1 MKFHKIFELGEDAT
15 VYSSAKQMIK
25 FLNFI
30 NFSNL
35 FPFNKE
41 NSKIP
46 LMDILEFFYENP
58 PEFGNFTPRKRNI
71 SSSKTIIYGALNSGK
86 SAVLKNEISALK
98 KEEFL
103 YLNLAD
109 LRLEI
114 GSGELDEF
122 KKTPAHSNRNDRGND
137 ASADMGESGASS
149 NDTIADLDADDIGS
163 SSANH
168 DVSQGGVKSIGNI
181 NLGASDMSLNGASDA
196 NLNDPNKSSS
206 GAKLEGASAAKA
218 SSASA
223 FGGNDTGGDAGGSDG
238 TSGIA
243 RGALS
248 ADVCNE
254 AGMSARSKA
263 ERACSSANAG
273 IRGSENDGT
282 CSADKG
288 SAGESFFRK
297 LKEFLAANE
306 QILSLFL
313 DNFGGTDLEISS
325 LVKFAETAKL
335 QRFIISTRDKNL
347 SLSGFER
354 LELLPLSFEEFIAF
368 DKRHN
373 EVSAMI
379 SAFLSQGGGAK
390 NPFLAPAEILEFEQR
405 LLKANFSRTEIL
417 ILKECIRFVHAGF
430 SANKI
435 YTALKA
441 KIKISKDAVYGTI
454 AKLERE
460 NFIKF
465 LSKAGEPA
473 RAKKL
478 YFSHFNMR
486 EILTPKK
493 DFVKKFANVLFCEL
507 LGLDAPIFYEKNLD
521 FYLPGLKMGV
531 LIIPFSDADIIFLK
545 FRKILSELKSLGVTS
560 LKVIS
565 MANSGRLEIEGIR
578 CDVVPF
584 HEFAL
589 SF

>member
-1 MKFHKIFELGEDAT
+1 MRPCILAQSKR
-15 VYSSAKQMIK
+15 S
-25 FLNFI
+25 NFI

-46 LMDILEFFYENP
+46 IMDILEFFYENP

-71 SSSKTIIYGALNSGK
+71 SSSKTIIYGVLNSGK

-114 GSGELDEF
+114 GNGELDEF
-122 KKTPAHSNRNDRGND
+122 KKTPAHSNRNDSRGD
-137 ASADMGESGASS
+137 ASADLSESGASS

-168 DVSQGGVKSIGNI
+168 DVSQGSVKSIANI
-181 NLGASDMSLNGASDA
+181 NLSASDMSLNGASDT
-196 NLNDPNKSSS
+196 NLNDPSKSSS
-206 GAKLEGASAAKA
+206 GAELEGASV
-218 SSASA
+218 
-223 FGGNDTGGDAGGSDG
+223 FGGSDTSSDAGGSDG

-243 RGALS
+243 RGTLS
-248 ADVCNE
+248 DDVCNE
-254 AGMSARSKA
+254 AGVGARSRA
-263 ERACSSANAG
+263 DRACSSANAG
-273 IRGSENDGT
+273 IRDSENDGT

-288 SAGESFFRK
+288 SAGENFFRK

-313 DNFGGTDLEISS
+313 DNFDGADLEISS
-325 LVKFAETAKL
+325 LAKFAETAKL

-405 LLKANFSRTEIL
+405 LLKANLSRTEIL
-417 ILKECIRFVHAGF
+417 ILKECIRFVHASF

-465 LSKAGEPA
+465 LGKRGEPA

-521 FYLPGLKMGV
+521 FYLPSLKMGV

>member
-1 MKFHKIFELGEDAT
+1 MRPCSLAQSKR
-15 VYSSAKQMIK
+15 S
-25 FLNFI
+25 NFI

-41 NSKIP
+41 DSKIP

-114 GSGELDEF
+114 GNGELYEF
-122 KKTPAHSNRNDRGND
+122 KKTPAHSNRNDSRGD
-137 ASADMGESGASS
+137 ASADLSESGASS
-149 NDTIADLDADDIGS
+149 NDTIADLDADRIDPSG
-163 SSANH
+163 ANH
-168 DVSQGGVKSIGNI
+168 DVSQGGVKSIANI
-181 NLGASDMSLNGASDA
+181 NLSASDMSLNGASDA
-196 NLNDPNKSSS
+196 NLNDPSKSSS
-206 GAKLEGASAAKA
+206 GAELEGASAAKA

-223 FGGNDTGGDAGGSDG
+223 FCSSDTSGDADGGDRMSSI
-238 TSGIA
+238 T

-248 ADVCNE
+248 DDVCNE
-254 AGMSARSKA
+254 AGMSARS
-263 ERACSSANAG
+263 RADHACGSANAD
-273 IRGSENDGT
+273 ICGSENDGAGG
-282 CSADKG
+282 ADKS
-288 SAGESFFRK
+288 SAGAGENFFRK

-306 QILSLFL
+306 QISSLFL
-313 DNFGGTDLEISS
+313 DNFDGADLEIS
-325 LVKFAETAKL
+325 LLAKFAETAKL

-521 FYLPGLKMGV
+521 FYLPSLKMGV

>member
-1 MKFHKIFELGEDAT
+1 M
-15 VYSSAKQMIK
+15 YSSAKQMIK

-46 LMDILEFFYENP
+46 IMDILEFFYENP

-71 SSSKTIIYGALNSGK
+71 SSSKTIIYGVLNSGK

-114 GSGELDEF
+114 GNGELYEF
-122 KKTPAHSNRNDRGND
+122 KKTPAHSNRNDPRGD
-137 ASADMGESGASS
+137 ASADLSESGASS
-149 NDTIADLDADDIGS
+149 NDTIADLDADRIDPSG
-163 SSANH
+163 ANH
-168 DVSQGGVKSIGNI
+168 DVSQGGVKSIANI
-181 NLGASDMSLNGASDA
+181 NLSASDMSLNGASDT

-206 GAKLEGASAAKA
+206 GAKLEGASAAKT

-223 FGGNDTGGDAGGSDG
+223 FGGSDTSSDADGSDR

-243 RGALS
+243 RGTLS
-248 ADVCNE
+248 DDVCNE
-254 AGMSARSKA
+254 AGVSARSRA
-263 ERACSSANAG
+263 DRACSNANSG
-273 IRGSENDGT
+273 IRDSENDGT

-313 DNFGGTDLEISS
+313 DNFDGTDLEISS

-379 SAFLSQGGGAK
+379 SAFLCQGGGAK

-405 LLKANFSRTEIL
+405 LLAANFNRTEIL

-435 YTALKA
+435 YTALKV

-486 EILTPKK
+486 EILTSKK

-507 LGLDAPIFYEKNLD
+507 LSLDAPIFYEKNFD

>member
-1 MKFHKIFELGEDAT
+1 MRPCSLAQSKR
-15 VYSSAKQMIK
+15 S
-25 FLNFI
+25 NFI

-46 LMDILEFFYENP
+46 IMDILEFFYENP

-114 GSGELDEF
+114 GNGELYEF
-122 KKTPAHSNRNDRGND
+122 KKTPAHSNRNDSRGD
-137 ASADMGESGASS
+137 ASADLSESGASS
-149 NDTIADLDADDIGS
+149 NDTIADLDADRIDPSG
-163 SSANH
+163 ANH
-168 DVSQGGVKSIGNI
+168 DVSQGGVKSIANI
-181 NLGASDMSLNGASDA
+181 NLSASDMSLNGASDA
-196 NLNDPNKSSS
+196 NLNDPSKSSS
-206 GAKLEGASAAKA
+206 GAELEGASAAKA

-223 FGGNDTGGDAGGSDG
+223 FCSSDTSGDADGGDRMSSI
-238 TSGIA
+238 T

-248 ADVCNE
+248 DDVCNE
-254 AGMSARSKA
+254 AGMSARS
-263 ERACSSANAG
+263 RADHACGSANAD
-273 IRGSENDGT
+273 ICGSENDGAGG
-282 CSADKG
+282 ADKS
-288 SAGESFFRK
+288 SAGAGENFFRK

-306 QILSLFL
+306 QISSLFL
-313 DNFGGTDLEISS
+313 DNFDGADLEIS
-325 LVKFAETAKL
+325 LLAKFAETAKL

-473 RAKKL
+473 RAKNL

-493 DFVKKFANVLFCEL
+493 DFVKKFANVLYCEL

-521 FYLPGLKMGV
+521 FYLPSLKMGV

>member
-1 MKFHKIFELGEDAT
+1 MYF
-15 VYSSAKQMIK
+15 SAKQMIK

-114 GSGELDEF
+114 GNGELYEF
-122 KKTPAHSNRNDRGND
+122 KKTPAHSNRNDPRGN
-137 ASADMGESGASS
+137 ASS
-149 NDTIADLDADDIGS
+149 NDTIADLDADRIGPS
-163 SSANH
+163 GANH
-168 DVSQGGVKSIGNI
+168 DVSQGGVKSIANI
-181 NLGASDMSLNGASDA
+181 NLSASDMSLNGASDT

-206 GAKLEGASAAKA
+206 GAELEGASAAKA

-223 FGGNDTGGDAGGSDG
+223 FCSSDTSGHAGGSDG
-238 TSGIA
+238 ASGIA
-243 RGALS
+243 CGALS
-248 ADVCNE
+248 DDVCNE
-254 AGMSARSKA
+254 AGMGARS
-263 ERACSSANAG
+263 RADHACRSTDVG
-273 IRGSENDGT
+273 IYSSENDGA
-282 CSADKG
+282 SGADKG
-288 SAGESFFRK
+288 SAGTGAGENFFRK

-306 QILSLFL
+306 QISSLFL
-313 DNFGGTDLEISS
+313 DNFGGADLEISS
-325 LVKFAETAKL
+325 LAKFAETAKL

-405 LLKANFSRTEIL
+405 LLKANFSRAEIL
-417 ILKECIRFVHAGF
+417 ILKECIRFVHASF

-507 LGLDAPIFYEKNLD
+507 LGLGAPIFYEKNLD
-521 FYLPGLKMGV
+521 FYLPSLKMGV

>member
-1 MKFHKIFELGEDAT
+1 MRPCIIVQSKR
-15 VYSSAKQMIK
+15 S
-25 FLNFI
+25 NFI

-71 SSSKTIIYGALNSGK
+71 SSPKTIIYGALNSGK

-98 KEEFL
+98 KEEIL

-114 GSGELDEF
+114 SSGELDEF
-122 KKTPAHSNRNDRGND
+122 KKTPEHPNCNDRSND
-137 ASADMGESGASS
+137 ANADLSESGASS
-149 NDTIADLDADDIGS
+149 NDTIAGPDADGMGPS
-163 SSANH
+163 GASRN
-168 DVSQGGVKSIGNI
+168 VSQSGAKSIGNI
-181 NLGASDMSLNGASDA
+181 NLSASDMSLNGAGDA
-196 NLNDPNKSSS
+196 NLNDPSKSSS
-206 GAKLEGASAAKA
+206 GTELEGTSAAKA
-218 SSASA
+218 SSASV
-223 FGGNDTGGDAGGSDG
+223 FGGSDTSGDAGGSDRM
-238 TSGIA
+238 SGIA
-243 RGALS
+243 RGAFS
-248 ADVCNE
+248 DDVCNE
-254 AGMSARSKA
+254 AGMSARSRA
-263 ERACSSANAG
+263 DHACSSANAG
-273 IRGSENDGT
+273 VCGSENNDASG
-282 CSADKG
+282 
-288 SAGESFFRK
+288 AGENFFRK

-306 QILSLFL
+306 QISSLFL
-313 DNFGGTDLEISS
+313 DNFDGADLEISS
-325 LVKFAETAKL
+325 LAKFAETAKL

-405 LLKANFSRTEIL
+405 LLAANFSRTEIL

-465 LSKAGEPA
+465 LGKRGEPT

-507 LGLDAPIFYEKNLD
+507 LGLDTPIFYEKNLD
-521 FYLPGLKMGV
+521 FYLPSLKMGV

-565 MANSGRLEIEGIR
+565 MANSGRLEIEGTR

>member
-1 MKFHKIFELGEDAT
+1 MKFHKILTWARMQPCILMQ
-15 VYSSAKQMIK
+15 SKRS
-25 FLNFI
+25 NFI

-41 NSKIP
+41 NSRIP

-71 SSSKTIIYGALNSGK
+71 SSPKTIIYGVLNSGK

-98 KEEFL
+98 KEEIL

-114 GSGELDEF
+114 GSGESDEF
-122 KKTPAHSNRNDRGND
+122 KKTPAHSNRNDRSND
-137 ASADMGESGASS
+137 ANADLSESGASR
-149 NDTIADLDADDIGS
+149 
-163 SSANH
+163 
-168 DVSQGGVKSIGNI
+168 DVSQGGAKSIGNI
-181 NLGASDMSLNGASDA
+181 NLSASDMGLNGAGDA
-196 NLNDPNKSSS
+196 NLNDPSKSSS
-206 GAKLEGASAAKA
+206 GAELEGAGAAKA
-218 SSASA
+218 SSANA
-223 FGGNDTGGDAGGSDG
+223 FGGSDTSGDAGGGDRMS
-238 TSGIA
+238 SIA

-248 ADVCNE
+248 DDVCNE
-254 AGMSARSKA
+254 AGISARSRA
-263 ERACSSANAG
+263 DHACSSANAG
-273 IRGSENDGT
+273 IRDSENDGT

-288 SAGESFFRK
+288 SAGASAGENFFRK

-306 QILSLFL
+306 QISSLFL
-313 DNFGGTDLEISS
+313 DNFDGADLEISS
-325 LVKFAETAKL
+325 LAKFAETAKL

-417 ILKECIRFVHAGF
+417 ILKECIRFVHASF

-465 LSKAGEPA
+465 LGKRGEPT

-521 FYLPGLKMGV
+521 FYLPSLKMGV

>member
-1 MKFHKIFELGEDAT
+1 MKFHKILSWARMRPCILAQ
-15 VYSSAKQMIK
+15 SKRS
-25 FLNFI
+25 NFT

-41 NSKIP
+41 NSKIQI
-46 LMDILEFFYENP
+46 MDILEFFYENP

-71 SSSKTIIYGALNSGK
+71 SSPKTIIYGALNSGK

-114 GSGELDEF
+114 GNGELDEF
-122 KKTPAHSNRNDRGND
+122 KKTPAHSNRNDSRGD
-137 ASADMGESGASS
+137 ASADLSESGASS
-149 NDTIADLDADDIGS
+149 NDTIADLDADRIGS

-168 DVSQGGVKSIGNI
+168 DVSQGGVKSIANI
-181 NLGASDMSLNGASDA
+181 NLSTSDMSLNGASDA
-196 NLNDPNKSSS
+196 NLNDPSKSSS
-206 GAKLEGASAAKA
+206 GAELEGASVAKT

-223 FGGNDTGGDAGGSDG
+223 FGGSDTGDDADGSDRM
-238 TSGIA
+238 SGIT

-254 AGMSARSKA
+254 AGISARSRA
-263 ERACSSANAG
+263 DRACSSANAG
-273 IRGSENDGT
+273 IRDSENDD
-282 CSADKG
+282 ADG
-288 SAGESFFRK
+288 AGESFFRK

-306 QILSLFL
+306 QISSLFL
-313 DNFGGTDLEISS
+313 DNFDGADLEISS
-325 LVKFAETAKL
+325 LAKFAETAKL

-354 LELLPLSFEEFIAF
+354 LEFLPLSFEEFIAF

-405 LLKANFSRTEIL
+405 LLAANFSRTEIL
-417 ILKECIRFVHAGF
+417 ILKECIRFVHASF

-454 AKLERE
+454 TKLERE

-465 LSKAGEPA
+465 LGKRGEPA

-521 FYLPGLKMGV
+521 FYLPSLKMGV

>member
-1 MKFHKIFELGEDAT
+1 MRLCILVRTKR
-15 VYSSAKQMIK
+15 S
-25 FLNFI
+25 NFI

-46 LMDILEFFYENP
+46 IMDILEFFYENT

-71 SSSKTIIYGALNSGK
+71 SSSKTIIYGVLNSGK

-114 GSGELDEF
+114 GNGELYEF
-122 KKTPAHSNRNDRGND
+122 KKTPAHSNRNDSRGD
-137 ASADMGESGASS
+137 ASADLSESGASS
-149 NDTIADLDADDIGS
+149 NDTIADLDADRIDPSG
-163 SSANH
+163 ANH
-168 DVSQGGVKSIGNI
+168 DVSQGGVKSIANI
-181 NLGASDMSLNGASDA
+181 NLSASDMSLNGASDT

-206 GAKLEGASAAKA
+206 GAELEGASVAKA

-223 FGGNDTGGDAGGSDG
+223 FGGSDMGGDR

-248 ADVCNE
+248 DDVCNE
-254 AGMSARSKA
+254 AGMSARSRA
-263 ERACSSANAG
+263 DHACSNANAG
-273 IRGSENDGT
+273 IRDSENDDASGT
-282 CSADKG
+282 DKSSAG
-288 SAGESFFRK
+288 AGESFFRK

-306 QILSLFL
+306 QISSLFL
-313 DNFGGTDLEISS
+313 DNFGGADLEISS
-325 LVKFAETAKL
+325 LAKFAETAKL

-405 LLKANFSRTEIL
+405 LLAANFSRTEIL

-465 LSKAGEPA
+465 LSRAGEPM

-521 FYLPGLKMGV
+521 FYLPSLKMGV

>member
-1 MKFHKIFELGEDAT
+1 
-15 VYSSAKQMIK
+15 
-25 FLNFI
+25 
-30 NFSNL
+30 
-35 FPFNKE
+35 
-41 NSKIP
+41 
-46 LMDILEFFYENP
+46 MDILEFFYENP

-71 SSSKTIIYGALNSGK
+71 SSSKTIIYGVLNSGK

-114 GSGELDEF
+114 GNGELYEF
-122 KKTPAHSNRNDRGND
+122 KKTPAHSNRNDSRGD
-137 ASADMGESGASS
+137 ANADLSESGASS
-149 NDTIADLDADDIGS
+149 NDTIADLDADRIGS

-168 DVSQGGVKSIGNI
+168 DVSQGGVKSIANI
-181 NLGASDMSLNGASDA
+181 NLSTSDMSLNGASDA
-196 NLNDPNKSSS
+196 NLNDPSKSSS
-206 GAKLEGASAAKA
+206 GAELEGASAAKT

-223 FGGNDTGGDAGGSDG
+223 FGGSDMGSDR

-248 ADVCNE
+248 DDVCNE
-254 AGMSARSKA
+254 ARMSACSRA
-263 ERACSSANAG
+263 DHACSSANAG
-273 IRGSENDGT
+273 IRDSENDDAGST
-282 CSADKG
+282 DKG
-288 SAGESFFRK
+288 SAGAGEIFFRK

-306 QILSLFL
+306 QISSLFL
-313 DNFGGTDLEISS
+313 DNFDGADLGISS
-325 LVKFAETAKL
+325 LAKFAETAKL

-460 NFIKF
+460 NFIRF
-465 LSKAGEPA
+465 LGKRGEPA

>member
-1 MKFHKIFELGEDAT
+1 MKFHKILSWARMRPCILAQ
-15 VYSSAKQMIK
+15 SKRS
-25 FLNFI
+25 NFI

-41 NSKIP
+41 NSIIP
-46 LMDILEFFYENP
+46 IMDILEFFYENP

-114 GSGELDEF
+114 GNGELYEF
-122 KKTPAHSNRNDRGND
+122 KKTPAHSNRNDSRGD
-137 ASADMGESGASS
+137 ASADLSESGASS

-163 SSANH
+163 SGANH
-168 DVSQGGVKSIGNI
+168 DVSQGGVKSIANI
-181 NLGASDMSLNGASDA
+181 NLSASDMSLNGASDA

-206 GAKLEGASAAKA
+206 GAKLEGTSAAKA

-263 ERACSSANAG
+263 ERARSSANAG

-313 DNFGGTDLEISS
+313 DNFDGADLEISS
-325 LVKFAETAKL
+325 LAKFAETAEL

-405 LLKANFSRTEIL
+405 LLAANLNRTEIL
-417 ILKECIRFVHAGF
+417 ILKECIRFVHASF

-465 LSKAGEPA
+465 LSKAGEPT

-507 LGLDAPIFYEKNLD
+507 LGLDAPIFYEKNFD
-521 FYLPGLKMGV
+521 FYLPSLKMGV

>member
-1 MKFHKIFELGEDAT
+1 
-15 VYSSAKQMIK
+15 
-25 FLNFI
+25 
-30 NFSNL
+30 
-35 FPFNKE
+35 
-41 NSKIP
+41 
-46 LMDILEFFYENP
+46 MDILEFFYENT

-86 SAVLKNEISALK
+86 SAVLKNEISVLK

-114 GSGELDEF
+114 GSGELYEF
-122 KKTPAHSNRNDRGND
+122 KKTPAHSNRNDSRG
-137 ASADMGESGASS
+137 GASS
-149 NDTIADLDADDIGS
+149 NDTIADLDADRISS

-168 DVSQGGVKSIGNI
+168 DVSQGGVKSIANI
-181 NLGASDMSLNGASDA
+181 NLSASDMSLNGASDA

-206 GAKLEGASAAKA
+206 GAELEGASVAKA

-223 FGGNDTGGDAGGSDG
+223 FGGSDMGGDVDGSDR

-248 ADVCNE
+248 DDVCNE
-254 AGMSARSKA
+254 AGVGARSRA
-263 ERACSSANAG
+263 DHACSSANAG
-273 IRGSENDGT
+273 IRDSENDGT

-288 SAGESFFRK
+288 GAGESFFRK

-306 QILSLFL
+306 QISSLFL
-313 DNFGGTDLEISS
+313 DNFDGADLEISS
-325 LVKFAETAKL
+325 LAKFAETAKL

-405 LLKANFSRTEIL
+405 LLAANFSRTEIL

-435 YTALKA
+435 YTALKV

-465 LSKAGEPA
+465 LSKAGEPT

-507 LGLDAPIFYEKNLD
+507 LGLDALIFYEKNLD
-521 FYLPGLKMGV
+521 FYLPSLKMGV